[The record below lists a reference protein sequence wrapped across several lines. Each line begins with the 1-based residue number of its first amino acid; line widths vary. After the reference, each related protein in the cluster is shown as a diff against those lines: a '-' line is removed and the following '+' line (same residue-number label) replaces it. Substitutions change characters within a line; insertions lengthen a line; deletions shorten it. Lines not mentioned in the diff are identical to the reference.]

1 MKIAFDV
8 DGTLISYP
16 DDQPRR
22 DIVDMLITLRMCG
35 HHIIVWSGGGKEY
48 AEVWAKRLFLIP
60 YVQEIMEKPLQ
71 TARIDGGTFA
81 DICFDDEEVKLATV
95 NVRV

>member
-8 DGTLISYP
+8 DGTLISFP

-22 DIVDMLITLRMCG
+22 NIIEMLITLRMSG
-35 HHIIVWSGGGKEY
+35 HDIIVWSGGGKEY
-48 AEVWAKRLFLIP
+48 AEVWVKRLFLAP
-60 YVQEIMEKPLQ
+60 YVQLVMEKPLH
-71 TARIDGGTFA
+71 RIDEGPFA